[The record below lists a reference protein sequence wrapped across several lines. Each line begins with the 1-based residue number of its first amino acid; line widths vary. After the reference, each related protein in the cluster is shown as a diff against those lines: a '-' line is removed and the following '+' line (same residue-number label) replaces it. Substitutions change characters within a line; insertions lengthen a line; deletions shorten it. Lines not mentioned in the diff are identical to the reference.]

1 MEKTDLPRRLA
12 KRQIVGFSLPPELA
26 TDVKLEAARRGV
38 SLRKLFEEVW
48 REYRANHPEQNS

>member
-1 MEKTDLPRRLA
+1 MEKTDLPRRPA

>member
-1 MEKTDLPRRLA
+1 MEKTDLPRSLA